1 MNAAMLTVR
10 LSSNLQ
16 NDLEGYCQREKVSK
30 SVVVK
35 EALEHYF
42 NEKRFNDNPYSVG
55 EDLFGAE
62 GSGVSEASVSYKKKI
77 KQHLNE
83 KHSH

>member
-1 MNAAMLTVR
+1 MLTVR
-10 LSSNLQ
+10 LSAELQSN
-16 NDLEGYCQREKVSK
+16 LEGYCEREHVSK

-35 EALEHYF
+35 EALERYF
-42 NEKRFNDNPYSVG
+42 IQKRYNDNPYALG
-55 EDLFGAE
+55 EELFGAE
-62 GSGVSEASVSYKKKI
+62 GSGVPEASVTYKQQI